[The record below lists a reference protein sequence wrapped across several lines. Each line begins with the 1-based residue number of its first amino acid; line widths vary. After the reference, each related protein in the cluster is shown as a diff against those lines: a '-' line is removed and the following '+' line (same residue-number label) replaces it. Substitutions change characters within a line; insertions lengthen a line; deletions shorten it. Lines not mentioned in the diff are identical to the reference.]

1 MNSEF
6 KVNSN
11 VRGLRSVAQSGS
23 RPVTND
29 ALQVSELDLV
39 LFNIFISDLDEGI
52 ECTLIKYSNDVKLGG
67 VADTPE
73 GCVTTG
79 ILWCIKKNMTS
90 RSVEVILTLYSAL

>member
-39 LFNIFISDLDEGI
+39 LFNIFISDPDEGI
-52 ECTLIKYSNDVKLGG
+52 ERDSKFADDAKLDG
-67 VADTPE
+67 VVDTSE
-73 GCVTTG
+73 GCA
-79 ILWCIKKNMTS
+79 
-90 RSVEVILTLYSAL
+90 VI

>member
-23 RPVTND
+23 RPVAND

-39 LFNIFISDLDEGI
+39 LFNIFISDPDEGI
-52 ECTLIKYSNDVKLGG
+52 ERDSKFADDAKLDG
-67 VADTPE
+67 VVDTSE
-73 GCVTTG
+73 GCA
-79 ILWCIKKNMTS
+79 
-90 RSVEVILTLYSAL
+90 VI